1 MAKHFCYRVY
11 YAPSRDVL
19 KRNCKLTSKHYFVAE
34 SLFCLQWDVVLQDV
48 ILNKKKRG
56 INIYDQLIIFM
67 IKSTPMNLDN
77 VLVRINKLLFVAPSH
92 ISNIADII
100 HRTSS
105 FWEKKNSSFESTFF
119 SISSPLLRKLK
130 FLRFFR
136 LSCND
141 NNYMTYNWPNSAFF
155 NFQEHAKQEN
165 CRQYLCI
172 LFFFF
177 WEIRTKNPTKTKFIV
192 EPSFFTSWTI
202 RSEKCSW
209 AQVQEN
215 KSIYLSI
222 YLSIWKPFWKR
233 VYIYIYIY
241 PFSKRFSYREMYI

>member
-1 MAKHFCYRVY
+1 M
-11 YAPSRDVL
+11 
-19 KRNCKLTSKHYFVAE
+19 AE

-105 FWEKKNSSFESTFF
+105 FWEKKNSSFENTFF

-155 NFQEHAKQEN
+155 NFQEYAKTRELQTIE
-165 CRQYLCI
+165 RFHSRGKHLC
-172 LFFFF
+172 
-177 WEIRTKNPTKTKFIV
+177 KFIGTKENV
-192 EPSFFTSWTI
+192 YIRKEFNSQRIYSVHQHGRRFVVLEHQYGRRDVMWKRSIFVHSYFF
-202 RSEKCSW
+202 SEKLELRIWRRQNSSLNRVFS
-209 AQVQEN
+209 QVRQ
-215 KSIYLSI
+215 
-222 YLSIWKPFWKR
+222 
-233 VYIYIYIY
+233 
-241 PFSKRFSYREMYI
+241 

>member
-1 MAKHFCYRVY
+1 MRRC
-11 YAPSRDVL
+11 
-19 KRNCKLTSKHYFVAE
+19 LTRCDFK
-34 SLFCLQWDVVLQDV
+34 Q
-48 ILNKKKRG
+48 KKARHKY
-56 INIYDQLIIFM
+56 IWPTHHFM

-177 WEIRTKNPTKTKFIV
+177 EKLELRTWRRQNSSLNRVF
-192 EPSFFTSWTI
+192 S
-202 RSEKCSW
+202 
-209 AQVQEN
+209 QVGQ
-215 KSIYLSI
+215 
-222 YLSIWKPFWKR
+222 
-233 VYIYIYIY
+233 
-241 PFSKRFSYREMYI
+241 